1 MKAKEEELTKKYS
14 EIVEAVVRSH
24 YPSTLLKKH
33 LINEDDLMQ
42 FGYIGLIKGLRTYD
56 KNKDTKLTTYL
67 YQQVRYEVGKGFR
80 LSSLRNNN
88 KHEQKLINFVN
99 SEDTKEKVNTVL
111 QTEDT
116 SYIILWDNLKKV
128 HKHLPSIIEGSLKDK
143 THEEISKDIGINR
156 SYISTLLKKHKKD
169 ILENIVIV

>member
-1 MKAKEEELTKKYS
+1 MKTKEEELVKEYS

-88 KHEQKLINFVN
+88 KHEQKLVSFVN
-99 SEDTKEKVNTVL
+99 SENTKEKVSMALHSEGTN
-111 QTEDT
+111 
-116 SYIILWDNLKKV
+116 YIVLWDNLKKI
-128 HKHLPSIIEGSLKDK
+128 HKYLPSIVKGSLKDK
-143 THEEISKDIGINR
+143 THEEISKDIGVNR
-156 SYISTLLKKHKKD
+156 SYISILLKKYKKD
-169 ILENIVIV
+169 ILENIVII

>member
-42 FGYIGLIKGLRTYD
+42 FGYIGLVKGLRTYD

-99 SEDTKEKVNTVL
+99 SEDTKDEVNTVL

-116 SYIILWDNLKKV
+116 RYIILWDNLKKI